1 MKVLT
6 LRNITLIL
14 SIFLFLIVL
23 QITGRLALNTIERE
37 TKVNIRNELI
47 SVLSTTHESVY
58 IWFEQRIKDI
68 EELVK
73 TDIVLESARILLDPN
88 ISLDVKNRAQSDLR
102 QHMERHLKKHED
114 LGIFIISP
122 DYMNVASMRDS
133 NLGQYN
139 LIADQRPEI
148 MERVFGGETCFV
160 PTILSDVPIRNLSN
174 VNNREPT
181 LFIATPIIDRGEI
194 IGVFTLRLDPVKTF
208 TRIINLGRIGESG
221 ETYAFDD
228 KGTLITSSRFDHM
241 LKSVGLIS
249 PNQTAILNLKIKDP
263 GKNLLQDPGRLPN
276 MEERPL
282 TIMARSAISGES
294 AVNIDG
300 YRDYRGVPVYGAWLW
315 DEVLGFGLT
324 TEMDVDEALGPYS
337 VTRRV
342 ILIVLISIA
351 VISILF
357 LIVLIVVQNLN
368 EAKLKA
374 LNNQLEE
381 RVKIRT
387 HDLQLAQDQLLELNR
402 KLEGMATIDSLTG
415 LANRRSFDKFIE
427 QEWNR
432 CLRDKKHL
440 TVAIADIDFFKK
452 LNDNYGHQVGD
463 ECLKQIGFVFRNNR
477 FITRPGDL
485 IGRYGGEEFAFV
497 FSNTSNEDAKLI
509 LEKVLNSIRDEN
521 IPHEYTAVEGEK
533 RVTISIGYFSE
544 VPNAD
549 DSAETYISRADEALY
564 HAKKSGRNR
573 LSFYCNFTSC
583 ESCTSPCKFFNR
595 DN

>member
-1 MKVLT
+1 MLSLRNLT
-6 LRNITLIL
+6 LII
-14 SIFLFLIVL
+14 SIILFLIVIL
-23 QITGRLALNTIERE
+23 ITGRLALNTIERE

-68 EELVK
+68 EELVQ
-73 TDIVLESARILLDPN
+73 TDIVLSSARVLLDPDN
-88 ISLDVKNRAQSDLR
+88 SVEMRDLAQKELR
-102 QHMERHLKKHED
+102 LHMDRYLQKHED

-122 DYMNVASMRDS
+122 DYINVASMRDS
-133 NLGQYN
+133 NLGQFN
-139 LIADQRPEI
+139 LIADQRLEI
-148 MERVFGGETCFV
+148 IQRVFSGETCFV
-160 PTILSDVPIRNLSN
+160 PTIQSDVPIRSLSN

-181 LFIATPIIDRGEI
+181 LFIATPIIDRGDI
-194 IGVFTLRLDPVKTF
+194 IGVFTLRLDPEKTF

-228 KGTLITSSRFDHM
+228 KGTLLTSSRFEHM
-241 LKSVGLIS
+241 LKSVGLIN
-249 PNQTAILNLKIKDP
+249 PNQSAILNLKIKDP
-263 GKNLLQDPGRLPN
+263 GKNLLLDPGRLPN

-282 TIMARSAISGES
+282 TVMARSAIAGES
-294 AVNIDG
+294 AVDIDG

-342 ILIVLISIA
+342 ILIVLIFI
-351 VISILF
+351 VIISVLF
-357 LIVLIVVQNLN
+357 LIALIVVQNLN
-368 EAKLKA
+368 EAKLKE

-381 RVKIRT
+381 RVRIRT
-387 HDLQLAQDQLLELNR
+387 TDLQLAQDQLLELNR
-402 KLEGMATIDSLTG
+402 KLESMATIDSLTG

-427 QEWNR
+427 HEWNR
-432 CLRDKKHL
+432 CLRDKKQL
-440 TVAIADIDFFKK
+440 TVAIADIDYFKK

-477 FITRPGDL
+477 FINRPGDL
-485 IGRYGGEEFAFV
+485 IGRYGGEEFAFI
-497 FSNTSNEDAKLI
+497 FSNTSNQDAKVI
-509 LEKVLNSIRDEN
+509 LEKVLESVREEN
-521 IPHEYTAVEGEK
+521 IPHEYTGVKGEK

-544 VPNAD
+544 VPNAE
-549 DSAETYISRADEALY
+549 DSAEIYLSRADEALY
-564 HAKKSGRNR
+564 HSKKSGRNR

-583 ESCTSPCKFFNR
+583 ENCTSPCKFFNKES
-595 DN
+595 